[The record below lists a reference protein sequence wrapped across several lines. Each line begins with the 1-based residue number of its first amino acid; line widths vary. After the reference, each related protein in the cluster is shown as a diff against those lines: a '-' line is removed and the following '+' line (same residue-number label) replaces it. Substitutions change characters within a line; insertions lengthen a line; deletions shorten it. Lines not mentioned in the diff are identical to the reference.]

1 MKKNHMCGIKLY
13 GTTTVG
19 PKWQV
24 VIPKEIRDKLDINP
38 GDSMAII
45 MKENRFIGLVRNQDI
60 RELLDYINS
69 IDN

>member
-1 MKKNHMCGIKLY
+1 MCGIKLY